1 MFEIASE
8 LEHEFEPRREWP
20 SSSFAL
26 REQFAKPE
34 VSVRK
39 ISTKMRFDD
48 RVDELA
54 LRRDESR
61 SRLWLLFS
69 SVVTAVERER
79 IVCVGFVWV
88 LRDLRKRDSRELLR
102 TVAEGS

>member
-8 LEHEFEPRREWP
+8 FEQEFDPRREWP

-26 REQFAKPE
+26 REQFAKPL

-39 ISTKMRFDD
+39 SSTKMRLEDL
-48 RVDELA
+48 VELPD
-54 LRRDESR
+54 LRDESR

-69 SVVTAVERER
+69 SVVTAVERDR
-79 IVCVGFVWV
+79 IGCVGFVWV